1 MNGTMLPMFGFPTA
15 FGGPTA
21 LVTVDAHLLIA
32 ILLAA
37 VAVTAGILVPAAIES
52 RLWRRRRMPRV
63 VVRPRPPAR
72 HAA

>member
-21 LVTVDAHLLIA
+21 LVTLDPHLLVA
-32 ILLAA
+32 MVWAVVALAA
-37 VAVTAGILVPAAIES
+37 GVLARAVIES
-52 RLWRRRRMPRV
+52 RLWRRRRAPRV
-63 VVRPRPPAR
+63 VLRPKPTAR